1 MPPVEVPSQLVA
13 AAVGGDRQA
22 LEELLKLTADD
33 VRRLAQ
39 RMLWHPEDAED
50 ATQEILVKVATRL
63 STFRGDARVSTWIHR
78 IAVNHLLTT
87 RRRRAEDPSLT
98 FSAFG
103 RELAED
109 LDAAYDPRGVDED
122 LLAQEV
128 MVGCTQG
135 MLLCLDRE
143 DRMAYVLGEVLQF
156 SSQDAATVC
165 SVTPAAYRKRLQRAR
180 SRLQAFMR
188 GHCGLLDPANA
199 CRCHRRVGA
208 AIAHGRADPSKLL
221 FATRVEGLKRDMEAF
236 TDAGAIFR
244 SHPELR
250 ADSGIVDAV
259 LRAIA

>member
-1 MPPVEVPSQLVA
+1 VA
-13 AAVGGDRQA
+13 GAPQPA
-22 LEELLKLTADD
+22 LEQVLRLIADD

-63 STFRGDARVSTWIHR
+63 STFRGEARVSTWVHR

-87 RRRRAEDPSLT
+87 RRRRAEDPTLT
-98 FSAFG
+98 FATFADD
-103 RELAED
+103 LAAD
-109 LDAAYDPRGVDED
+109 LDTSYDARGVDED

-143 DRMAYVLGEVLQF
+143 HRMAYVLGDVLHF
-156 SSQDAATVC
+156 TSPDAAAAC
-165 SVTPAAYRKRLQRAR
+165 DITPATHRKRLQRAR

-188 GHCGLLDPANA
+188 EHCGLLDSANA

-208 AIAHGRADPSKLL
+208 AIARGRADPAHLL

-250 ADSGIVDAV
+250 TDSRVVDAV
-259 LRAIA
+259 LRAIS